1 MKMEDLRVSRKEFIK
16 EFENIGE
23 IWRNRDESGRF
34 EGFLESD
41 L

>member
-23 IWRNRDESGRF
+23 ILGNRDESGRF
-34 EGFLESD
+34 EGFLERD